1 VACGPENI
9 NLEIAVISMANIF
22 NSMDVKSI
30 NYGFKK
36 NWYQLVSIRTNYREI
51 GSYQNSHFWQNDKK
65 HKLLETMRFERKF
78 QKIQKIHVNPKYKM
92 SLASFWH
99 HTLLLNYCLYSTR
112 LTRWN
117 FFFGDFEK
125 NFKIF
130 IFYYPV
136 EIFTMAKCKC

>member
-1 VACGPENI
+1 
-9 NLEIAVISMANIF
+9 M
-22 NSMDVKSI
+22 K
-30 NYGFKK
+30 FK
-36 NWYQLVSIRTNYREI
+36 I

-117 FFFGDFEK
+117 FFSEILK
-125 NFKIF
+125 KISKFSFF
-130 IFYYPV
+130 IILLKFSLWPSVNVNTKYLKHHSGVQTVALLINYESCSMSHV
-136 EIFTMAKCKC
+136 LKMN